1 MNLILFVTL
10 GLAVCLPAAWG
21 FVPSA
26 FQTEFGRSSS
36 AALSVSNDENS
47 LQDGSSNDSRRGFVK
62 KVVGGLAVTGIVANG
77 FAVQGPSPVA
87 LAPGSLKDQVIV
99 ITGGNTGLG
108 LESAKRL
115 AAAGATIVITSRNLT
130 KGARAVQIVQ
140 EYVNSQNGDNN
151 AKVYAAPLDLCDM
164 ESVKAFP
171 AAIKQI
177 LPTGTTIDV
186 LMNNAGVMAIPE
198 LEITKDGFE
207 KTFQTNHL
215 GHFALTALMMPLLS
229 QGAKVINVASA
240 AHMIVAKTGLDIDN
254 LNGEKGYA
262 PWTAYGMSKLEN
274 VLFTQE
280 LQRRADAAG
289 INLTATSLHPG
300 AVRTDL
306 PRYIVG
312 EDKFGSMLDDAPPPS
327 SFNPALYLGLYFTKN
342 VQRGAN
348 SQIWLAAGANGE
360 DTKGKYYQNL
370 KEVKLL
376 SFAKDSE
383 KAKQLWDVS
392 EKLSGIKFNI

>member
-1 MNLILFVTL
+1 
-10 GLAVCLPAAWG
+10 
-21 FVPSA
+21 
-26 FQTEFGRSSS
+26 
-36 AALSVSNDENS
+36 
-47 LQDGSSNDSRRGFVK
+47 
-62 KVVGGLAVTGIVANG
+62 
-77 FAVQGPSPVA
+77 VQGPSPV
-87 LAPGSLKDQVIV
+87 LLPPGSLKGQVIV

-115 AAAGATIVITSRNLT
+115 AAAGATIVITSRNLA
-130 KGARAVQIVQ
+130 KGARAVQIIQ
-140 EYVNSQNGDNN
+140 EYVKSQNGDDDSS
-151 AKVYAAPLDLCDM
+151 KIYAAPLDLCDL

-171 AAIKQI
+171 TALKQI
-177 LPTGTTIDV
+177 LPSGSTIDV

-240 AHMIVAKTGLDIDN
+240 AHMIVARTGLDMDN

-274 VLFTQE
+274 ILFTQE

-289 INLTATSLHPG
+289 IKLTATSLHPG
-300 AVRTDL
+300 CVRTDL

-312 EDKFGSMLDDAPPPS
+312 EDKYGSMLDDAPPT

-360 DTKGKYYQNL
+360 DVNGKYFQNL

-383 KAKQLWDVS
+383 KAKQLWDIS
-392 EKLSGIKFNI
+392 EKLSGIKFNV

>member
-1 MNLILFVTL
+1 MNLVLFVTL

-36 AALSVSNDENS
+36 VALSVSNDENS

-87 LAPGSLKDQVIV
+87 LAPGSLKGQVIV

-115 AAAGATIVITSRNLT
+115 AAAGATIVMTSRNLT

-215 GHFALTALMMPLLS
+215 GHFGLTALMMPLLS

-240 AHMIVAKTGLDIDN
+240 AHMIVAKTGLDMDN

-289 INLTATSLHPG
+289 IKLTATSLHPG

-312 EDKFGSMLDDAPPPS
+312 EDKFGSMLDDAPPP